1 MAVEPSSLARTTADS
16 GVEAKPKRRRG
27 SRGGRRHKKAGQPT
41 AAVEERSP
49 EPEPEAE
56 AKPKRRRGSRGGRR
70 HKKAGQPTAA
80 VEERPP
86 EPEPEPEPEPKRKRG
101 SRGGLRHKKAGQ
113 PTAAVDE
120 RPPEPEPEPE
130 AEAEGKPKR
139 RRGSRGGRRH
149 KKAEQ
154 PIAAVE
160 EQPPEPE
167 PEPEAEG
174 KPKRKRG
181 SRGGRRHKKAEQPT
195 AAVEERPPEAE
206 AKPKRKRGTRSKK
219 SVSEAVP
226 SAVATTLP
234 LTTRRGAVPLT
245 GAPIGKVP
253 APFAHPAEYEFARI
267 LDFYG
272 IEWQYEPRSF
282 PLRWEYGHVVEA
294 FTPDF
299 YLPGLNMYVEV
310 TTLKTG
316 LTGEKNRKM
325 RLIKELYPEVNIKL
339 LKKRDYLRLLAKYG
353 YGPPSA
359 EQVPEIDRVLITATK
374 IQRRVGELGA
384 RISHDYAGKE
394 PVLIGILRGVICF
407 MSDLMRNISL
417 PAAAVDF
424 MAVTSYEDNGSGAV
438 RIIKDLDENIK
449 GRDVIL
455 VEDIVDTGMTLNHVL
470 EYLGSKR
477 PASLK
482 VCTLLDK
489 RVRRIANVPLE
500 YVGFEIP
507 DEFVVGYGLDFRQR
521 YRNLPFIALLKHD
534 LLP

>member
-1 MAVEPSSLARTTADS
+1 MARAARDTLNLYPGTAVDPRRSVRRRPHPVLPPLPAPSVEPTAPVASPRNRRKAVEPSSLALTSADS

-27 SRGGRRHKKAGQPT
+27 SRGGRRHKKAEQPI
-41 AAVEERSP
+41 AAVEKRPP

-56 AKPKRRRGSRGGRR
+56 AKPKRKRGSRGGRR

-86 EPEPEPEPEPKRKRG
+86 EPEAK
-101 SRGGLRHKKAGQ
+101 
-113 PTAAVDE
+113 
-120 RPPEPEPEPE
+120 
-130 AEAEGKPKR
+130 
-139 RRGSRGGRRH
+139 
-149 KKAEQ
+149 
-154 PIAAVE
+154 
-160 EQPPEPE
+160 
-167 PEPEAEG
+167 
-174 KPKRKRG
+174 
-181 SRGGRRHKKAEQPT
+181 
-195 AAVEERPPEAE
+195 
-206 AKPKRKRGTRSKK
+206 AKPKRKRSSRSKK
-219 SVSEAVP
+219 AASEAVP
-226 SAVATTLP
+226 SAVAATLP

-245 GAPIGKVP
+245 GAPTGKVP

-299 YLPGLNMYVEV
+299 YLPDLNMYVEV

-325 RLIKELYPEVNIKL
+325 RLLKELYPEVNIKL

-353 YGPPSA
+353 YGPPAA
-359 EQVPEIDRVLITATK
+359 EQVPDIDRVLITATK

-407 MSDLMRNISL
+407 MSDLMRHISL

-424 MAVTSYEDNGSGAV
+424 MAVTSYEGNGSGAV

-521 YRNLPFIALLKHD
+521 FRNLPFIALLKHD

>member
-1 MAVEPSSLARTTADS
+1 MAVEPSSLALTSADS
-16 GVEAKPKRRRG
+16 GVEAKPKRKRG

-41 AAVEERSP
+41 AAVEERQP

-56 AKPKRRRGSRGGRR
+56 AKPKRKRGSRGGRR

-80 VEERPP
+80 VEERPL
-86 EPEPEPEPEPKRKRG
+86 EPEPK
-101 SRGGLRHKKAGQ
+101 
-113 PTAAVDE
+113 
-120 RPPEPEPEPE
+120 
-130 AEAEGKPKR
+130 PK
-139 RRGSRGGRRH
+139 
-149 KKAEQ
+149 
-154 PIAAVE
+154 
-160 EQPPEPE
+160 
-167 PEPEAEG
+167 
-174 KPKRKRG
+174 
-181 SRGGRRHKKAEQPT
+181 
-195 AAVEERPPEAE
+195 
-206 AKPKRKRGTRSKK
+206 AKPKRKRSSRSKK
-219 SVSEAVP
+219 AASEAVP
-226 SAVATTLP
+226 SAVAATLP

-245 GAPIGKVP
+245 GAPTGKVP

-299 YLPGLNMYVEV
+299 YLPHLNMYVEV

-353 YGPPSA
+353 YGPPAA

-424 MAVTSYEDNGSGAV
+424 MAVTSYEGNGSGAV

-521 YRNLPFIALLKHD
+521 FRNLPFIALLKHD